1 MLEIGGQGDD
11 QMNVERAVGSGA
23 DRAVHFSGTWREF
36 LPIALVNLL
45 LTIVTL
51 GIYRFWAVARV
62 RRYLWSHTR
71 IIDDELEWTGTG
83 GEMFIGFV
91 MVALVVILAVAA
103 IFGISLVIGDW
114 FLAVGVF
121 GFYVFILWALNFAQF
136 RALRYRLSRT
146 YWRGIRGGSDE
157 NGVGYGWA
165 AFGRLFVVGLTLGI
179 MTPWA
184 TVENWNDRLDSMSFG
199 PHQIHSSVSTEGLYV
214 RWFGVIASYLI
225 GAALWMAIDGGIGT
239 QPAASPRPSI
249 GLLAFG
255 AVIGLALMAYWARY
269 FRNIADGF
277 EVGGISAGFA
287 ASTAD
292 WVKFYARLV
301 GLTIVT
307 LGFGALLWRL
317 WRWQFIM
324 DRLALYGQ
332 IDLDALTQ
340 SKTAATKDAEGFAD
354 AFDIGAF

>member
-1 MLEIGGQGDD
+1 
-11 QMNVERAVGSGA
+11 MNVEQAVGPGA
-23 DRAVHFSGTWREF
+23 AASRAVHFSGTWREF

-51 GIYRFWAVARV
+51 GIYRFWAMARV
-62 RRYLWSHTR
+62 RRYLWSHTT

-83 GEMFIGFV
+83 SEMFIGFL
-91 MVALVVILAVAA
+91 MVIGILILSVAA
-103 IFGISLVIGDW
+103 IFGISYLIGDW
-114 FLAVGVF
+114 FLFVGIF

-165 AFGRLFVVGLTLGI
+165 AFGRLFVVGLTFGI
-179 MTPWA
+179 MAPWA
-184 TVENWNDRLDSMSFG
+184 MVENWNDRLDSMSFG
-199 PHQIHSSVSTEGLYV
+199 PHQINSSVTTEGLYV

-225 GAALWMAIDGGIGT
+225 GAGLWVAIDGGIGT
-239 QPAASPRPSI
+239 QTAEGPRVGP
-249 GLLAFG
+249 GLLVFG
-255 AVIGLALMAYWARY
+255 AIIGLAVTAYWARF

-287 ASTAD
+287 VSTVE
-292 WVKFYARLV
+292 WIKFYARLI
-301 GLTIVT
+301 GMTIVT
-307 LGFGALLWRL
+307 LGFGALLWRF

-324 DRLALYGQ
+324 DRLALYGE
-332 IDLDALTQ
+332 IDVDTLTQ
-340 SKTAATKDAEGFAD
+340 SGTVAPKDAEGFAD